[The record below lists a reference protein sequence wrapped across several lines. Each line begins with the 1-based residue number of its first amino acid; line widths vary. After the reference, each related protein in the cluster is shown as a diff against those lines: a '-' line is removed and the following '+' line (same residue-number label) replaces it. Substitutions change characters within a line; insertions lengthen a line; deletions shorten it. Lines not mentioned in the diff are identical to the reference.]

1 MTQGSHSTHA
11 GARRHTAARALACEP
26 IAEPI
31 ADADGEETRPER
43 ATGDQPTGEQTT
55 GEHEIAVRTP
65 PAETFAHKEG
75 QLAAGEWLIER
86 LQPGARVLDVGCGMG
101 VPTARQLAD
110 AGCDVTGIDVSAG
123 MLELARREVP
133 GATFLRLGLA
143 EVPDVGPSRGGFDAI
158 VAFFSLLML
167 PRAEIPAALRRLH
180 DLLEPG
186 GYFLLSTLEAD
197 LDDVPVNTRDLP
209 QRVTGYPGAELR
221 ALVSD
226 AGFEVLDLRHLSYA
240 SAEPEMPPEAQLFV
254 YSRRPERGWRR
265 R

>member
-1 MTQGSHSTHA
+1 MTPGPRSTHA
-11 GARRHTAARALACEP
+11 RAERMATRALAFDQ
-26 IAEPI
+26 I
-31 ADADGEETRPER
+31 DA
-43 ATGDQPTGEQTT
+43 
-55 GEHEIAVRTP
+55 TP
-65 PAETFAHKEG
+65 DKEAFPHKEG

-86 LQPGARVLDVGCGMG
+86 MRPGARVLDVGCGTG

-110 AGCDVTGIDVSAG
+110 AGCDVTGIDVSEG

-133 GATFLRLGLA
+133 GATFLRLDLA
-143 EVPDVGPSRGGFDAI
+143 EVPEAGPSRGGFDAI

-167 PRAEIPAALRRLH
+167 PRTEIPAALRRLH

-186 GYFLLSTLEAD
+186 GYFLLSMLEAD
-197 LDDVPVNTRDLP
+197 LDDVPIDLHDCP

-221 ALVSD
+221 ALVSET
-226 AGFEVLDLRHLSYA
+226 GFEVLDLRHLSYA
-240 SAEPEMPPEAQLFV
+240 PADPEMPPEAQLFV

>member
-1 MTQGSHSTHA
+1 MTPRSQSPHA
-11 GARRHTAARALACEP
+11 DAQRHVARALTCDH
-26 IAEPI
+26 IAQTP
-31 ADADGEETRPER
+31 DEETAIKETFP
-43 ATGDQPTGEQTT
+43 AD
-55 GEHEIAVRTP
+55 
-65 PAETFAHKEG
+65 PAESLAHKEG

-86 LQPGARVLDVGCGMG
+86 LRPGARVLDVGCGTG

-110 AGCDVTGIDVSAG
+110 AGLDVTGIDVSAG

-143 EVPDVGPSRGGFDAI
+143 DVPDVGPSRGGFDAI

-167 PRAEIPAALRRLH
+167 PRASIPSALHRLH

-186 GYFLLSTLEAD
+186 GYFLLSMDEAD
-197 LDDVPVNTRDLP
+197 LDDVPVNMGDCP
-209 QRVTGYPGAELR
+209 QRVTGYPGVELR

-240 SAEPEMPPEAQLFV
+240 PAEPEMPPEAQLFV
-254 YSRRPERGWRR
+254 YSRRPEKGWRR

>member
-1 MTQGSHSTHA
+1 MTPGPRSTHA
-11 GARRHTAARALACEP
+11 RTERMAAQAVAF
-26 IAEPI
+26 
-31 ADADGEETRPER
+31 
-43 ATGDQPTGEQTT
+43 DQIGTT
-55 GEHEIAVRTP
+55 PDE
-65 PAETFAHKEG
+65 ETFAHKEG

-86 LQPGARVLDVGCGMG
+86 LRPGARVLDVGCGTG

-110 AGCDVTGIDVSAG
+110 AGCDVTGIDVSEG

-133 GATFLRLGLA
+133 GATFLRLDLA
-143 EVPDVGPSRGGFDAI
+143 DVPEVGPSRGGFDAI

-167 PRAEIPAALRRLH
+167 PRTEIPTTLRRLH

-186 GYFLLSTLEAD
+186 GYFLLSMIEAD
-197 LDDVPVNTRDLP
+197 LDEVPINMHDCP

-221 ALVSD
+221 ALVSE

-240 SAEPEMPPEAQLFV
+240 PADPEMPPEAQLFV
-254 YSRRPERGWRR
+254 YSRRPEKGWRR